1 MQRSSDQID
10 LLQHHRSLKACIEH
24 IIDRKHVEESQADG
38 ESHKTVRVITSL
50 SSCSMYRFDYT
61 IDNVQGMRRR
71 SIARVINQLNH
82 ILPKGACSVQ
92 SSDFQCRVLHM
103 ERHTVAWIS
112 SRG

>member
-1 MQRSSDQID
+1 MKRSSDQID

-38 ESHKTVRVITSL
+38 ESHKKVRVITSL
-50 SSCSMYRFDYT
+50 SSCSMYRSDYT

-71 SIARVINQLNH
+71 SIARVSNQLNH
-82 ILPKGACSVQ
+82 ILPRGACSVQ
-92 SSDFQCRVLHM
+92 SSDFKCSGLHM